1 MEMTLS
7 QLYKH
12 LENAKFVSEHEH
24 DELWQKIIDTEIKE
38 TQKRINKI
46 IIDPFY

>member
-7 QLYKH
+7 QLYQY
-12 LENAKFVSEHEH
+12 LEDAKVVSEHKH

-38 TQKRINKI
+38 TQERINKI